1 MTLTTEKSREALL
14 ALLERVP
21 PLPAIVLELLRS
33 LDDENANI
41 AQLARKIGLDPPL
54 SARILRVV
62 NSPFYGMQGQVS
74 SLSEAVMVLGFSN
87 VRSLA
92 LAASLS
98 SRFKLRPA
106 GGLDPAYLW
115 EHSFCTAL
123 ACRLLARLARVN
135 PETAFTAGLLHD
147 IGRIGLLVLDEKHVQ
162 EIVELR
168 TGKTLS
174 ASQAER
180 QVLGFDHAQLGARLL
195 ERWRLPPAI
204 VRAVERHHTPDLEP
218 TETLTDLV
226 AVADAC
232 AIAVQRGALEQLLE
246 SARPGNTVVR
256 LGITRGQCQETLAP
270 LPEQLKAVASM
281 LQEAG

>member
-1 MTLTTEKSREALL
+1 MTLTTGKSRESLL
-14 ALLERVP
+14 VLVEQVP

-33 LDDENANI
+33 LEDENANV

-54 SARILRVV
+54 SARVLRVV

-74 SLSEAVMVLGFSN
+74 SLSEAVMVLGFSS

-92 LAASLS
+92 MAASLS
-98 SRFKLRPA
+98 SRFTLKPA
-106 GGLDPAYLW
+106 AGLDPAFLW

-123 ACRLLARLARVN
+123 ACRLLAPHVGIDA
-135 PETAFTAGLLHD
+135 ETAFTAGLLHD
-147 IGRIGLLVLDEKHVQ
+147 IGRIGLLALDEDRLL
-162 EIVELR
+162 EIARRR
-168 TGKTLS
+168 TAMALS

-204 VRAVERHHTPDLEP
+204 VRTVERHHTPDLEP
-218 TETLTDLV
+218 TEPLTDLV

-232 AIAVQRGALEQLLE
+232 AIAVQRGTQEQFLE

-256 LGITRGQCQETLAP
+256 LGITRGLCQETLAP
-270 LPEQLKAVASM
+270 LPEQLKAITS
-281 LQEAG
+281 LIQETE